1 MTENPYKHYFEM
13 MPAYLTILDR
23 DLKIVEANR
32 RFRRDFGDFEGRY
45 CFQVNRHRSER
56 CENCPADRTFR
67 DGQRH
72 GIEEHFKNM
81 AGQDVSLLVYTTPIA
96 NDAGEITH
104 VMKMATDITEIK
116 VLQNQ
121 LRDSRERYRQLFEE
135 VPCYISIQD
144 PNLQIVEANRRFRED
159 FGEPLGKKC
168 HQVYMH
174 RTEPCVPCTVKQTFE
189 DGQVHQSEE
198 VVTSQRGEHVNVLVS
213 AAPVRNAEGQIKNV
227 IEMGTNIT
235 QIRQLQSQLA
245 SLGLVIS
252 SISHGIKGLLT
263 SLDGGIYMVNTGLTK
278 NDRKR
283 FEQGWKMVERNVTRI
298 RRMVLDLLYYAKD
311 RVPEWE
317 KATALTVAEEVG
329 EVMRTKATELGIEF
343 KCEFDRNA
351 GDFDADAK
359 AVRSLLINLVENA
372 MDACRVDSKKNTH
385 LVRIGMK
392 GYPDRIEFE
401 VADNG
406 IGMDQETRE
415 RAFGLFFSSKR
426 GNGTGLGMFISN
438 KIAQAHGG
446 EIKLESNLHEGTR
459 VIVNL
464 PRIRPASVAGDAGAN
479 RSGRES

>member
-1 MTENPYKHYFEM
+1 MTENPYKNYFEM

-45 CFQVNRHRSER
+45 CYQVNRHRSER
-56 CENCPADRTFR
+56 CETCPAERTFR

-72 GIEEHFKNM
+72 GIEEHFKNLS
-81 AGQDVSLLVYTTPIA
+81 GQEVSLLVYTTPIR

-159 FGEPLGKKC
+159 FGDFLGKKC

-174 RTEPCVPCTVKQTFE
+174 RTEECVPCTVKKTFE

-213 AAPVRNAEGQIKNV
+213 TAPVRNVEGQIKNV

-263 SLDGGIYMVNTGLTK
+263 SLDGGIYLVNTGLSK

-311 RVPEWE
+311 RVPELE
-317 KATALTVAEEVG
+317 QTSALAVAEEVC
-329 EVMRTKATELGIEF
+329 EVMRGKAAELGIEF
-343 KCEFDRNA
+343 KCELDRNA
-351 GDFDADAK
+351 GEFGADAK

-372 MDACRVDSKKNTH
+372 MDACRVDQKKNIH
-385 LVRIGMK
+385 QVQIGMK
-392 GYPDRIEFE
+392 GHTDWIEFE
-401 VADNG
+401 IADNG

-426 GNGTGLGMFISN
+426 GNGTGLGLFISN

-446 EIKLESNLHEGTR
+446 EIKLESELHQGTR
-459 VIVNL
+459 MIVKL
-464 PRIRPASVAGDAGAN
+464 PRKHVV
-479 RSGRES
+479 SGTDMPKA

>member
-1 MTENPYKHYFEM
+1 MTENLYKTYFEM

-56 CENCPADRTFR
+56 CENCPAERTFR

-72 GIEEHFKNM
+72 GIEEHFKNLQ
-81 AGQDVSLLVYTTPIA
+81 GQEVSLLVYTTPIR
-96 NDAGEITH
+96 NEAGEITH

-144 PNLQIVEANRRFRED
+144 PDLQIVEANRRFRED
-159 FGEPLGKKC
+159 FGDSLGKKC

-213 AAPVRNAEGQIKNV
+213 AAPVRNVEGQIRNV
-227 IEMGTNIT
+227 IEMSTNIT

-263 SLDGGIYMVNTGLTK
+263 SLDGGMYLVNTGLSK

-311 RVPEWE
+311 RVTEWE
-317 KATALTVAEEVG
+317 KTSAITVAEEVC
-329 EVMRTKATELGIEF
+329 EVMRAKAAEMGIEF
-343 KCEFDRNA
+343 QCEFDRNA
-351 GDFDADAK
+351 GEFDADAK

-372 MDACRVDSKKNTH
+372 LDACRVDSKKSSH
-385 LVRIGMK
+385 QVRIAMRGR
-392 GYPDRIEFE
+392 PDAIEFE

-426 GNGTGLGMFISN
+426 GNGTGLGLFISN
-438 KIAQAHGG
+438 KITQAHGG
-446 EIKLESNLHEGTR
+446 QIELESEPNQGTR
-459 VIVNL
+459 LIVKL
-464 PRIRPASVAGDAGAN
+464 PRKRPTPAGDAAKN
-479 RSGRES
+479 

>member
-1 MTENPYKHYFEM
+1 MAESPYKEYFEM

-32 RFRRDFGDFEGRY
+32 RFRRDFGEFEGRY
-45 CFQVNRHRSER
+45 CYQVNRRRSER
-56 CENCPADRTFR
+56 CETCPAERTFR

-72 GIEEHFKNM
+72 GLEEHFENQS
-81 AGQDVSLLVYTTPIA
+81 GQRVSLLVYTTPIR
-96 NDAGEITH
+96 DERGEITH
-104 VMKMATDITEIK
+104 VMKMATDITEIN
-116 VLQNQ
+116 VLHNQ
-121 LRDSRERYRQLFEE
+121 LRESRERYRQLFEE

-144 PNLQIVEANRRFRED
+144 PALKIVEANRRFRED
-159 FGEPLGKKC
+159 FGDSLGRKC

-174 RTEPCVPCTVKQTFE
+174 RAEPCVPCSVKNTFE

-198 VVTSQRGEHVNVLVS
+198 VVTSRRGEHVNVLVFT
-213 AAPVRNAEGQIKNV
+213 APVRDEEGKIKHV
-227 IEMGTNIT
+227 IEMSTNIT

-263 SLDGGIYMVNTGLTK
+263 SLDGGMYLVNTGLGK

-283 FEQGWKMVERNVTRI
+283 FEQGWKMVERNVIRI

-317 KATALTVAEEVG
+317 TTSALALAEEVC
-329 EVMRTKATELGIEF
+329 EVMRGKAAELGIDF
-343 KCEFDRNA
+343 RCEFDREA
-351 GDFDADAK
+351 GDFDADPK

-372 MDACRVDSKKNTH
+372 LDACRVDTKKNSH
-385 LVRIGMK
+385 QVRFFMNGL
-392 GYPDRIEFE
+392 PEAVRFE

-426 GNGTGLGMFISN
+426 GNGTGLGLFISN

-446 EIKLESNLHEGTR
+446 LIELESEPNRGTR
-459 VIVNL
+459 LIVNL
-464 PRIRPASVAGDAGAN
+464 PRTRPNPAGDPAKN
-479 RSGRES
+479 

>member
-1 MTENPYKHYFEM
+1 MTENPYKNYFEM

-45 CFQVNRHRSER
+45 CYQVNRHRSER
-56 CENCPADRTFR
+56 CETCPAERTFR

-72 GIEEHFKNM
+72 GIEEHFKNLS
-81 AGQDVSLLVYTTPIA
+81 GQEVSLLVYTTPIR

-144 PNLQIVEANRRFRED
+144 QNLRIVEANRRFRED
-159 FGEPLGKKC
+159 FGDSMGLKC

-174 RTEPCVPCTVKQTFE
+174 RAEPCVPCTVKQTFE

-198 VVTSQRGEHVNVLVS
+198 VVTSQRGDHVNVLVS

-227 IEMGTNIT
+227 IEMSTNIT

-263 SLDGGIYMVNTGLTK
+263 SLDGGVYLVNTGLSK

-283 FEQGWKMVERNVTRI
+283 FEQGWKMVERNITRI

-317 KATALTVAEEVG
+317 QISALKIAEEVC
-329 EVMRTKATELGIEF
+329 EVMRGKAGELGIEF
-343 KCEFDRNA
+343 RCEFDREA

-372 MDACRVDSKKNTH
+372 MDACRVDSKKPH
-385 LVRIGMK
+385 HQVRIGMK
-392 GYPDRIEFE
+392 GYPERIEFE
-401 VADNG
+401 VVDNG

-415 RAFGLFFSSKR
+415 RSFGLFFSSKR
-426 GNGTGLGMFISN
+426 GNGTGLGLFISN

-446 EIKLESNLHEGTR
+446 QIELESELNQGTR
-459 VIVNL
+459 MVVKL
-464 PRIRPASVAGDAGAN
+464 PRKRPTPAGEAARN
-479 RSGRES
+479 

>member
-1 MTENPYKHYFEM
+1 MDSDTASKS
-13 MPAYLTILDR
+13 IS
-23 DLKIVEANR
+23 KI
-32 RFRRDFGDFEGRY
+32 
-45 CFQVNRHRSER
+45 
-56 CENCPADRTFR
+56 CP
-67 DGQRH
+67 GQ
-72 GIEEHFKNM
+72 
-81 AGQDVSLLVYTTPIA
+81 AVSLLVYTTPIR

-144 PNLQIVEANRRFRED
+144 SDLQIVEANRRFRED
-159 FGEPLGKKC
+159 FGDSMGQKC

-213 AAPVRNAEGQIKNV
+213 AAPVRNTEGQIKNV
-227 IEMGTNIT
+227 IEMSTNIT

-263 SLDGGIYMVNTGLTK
+263 SLDGGMYLVNTGLSK

-311 RVPEWE
+311 RDSG
-317 KATALTVAEEVG
+317 VG
-329 EVMRTKATELGIEF
+329 E
-343 KCEFDRNA
+343 N
-351 GDFDADAK
+351 
-359 AVRSLLINLVENA
+359 VRSNRGGRSLRS
-372 MDACRVDSKKNTH
+372 DAGEGGGDGNRIS
-385 LVRIGMK
+385 VRI
-392 GYPDRIEFE
+392 RSQRR
-401 VADNG
+401 G
-406 IGMDQETRE
+406 IRCGRQS
-415 RAFGLFFSSKR
+415 RAF
-426 GNGTGLGMFISN
+426 
-438 KIAQAHGG
+438 APDQ
-446 EIKLESNLHEGTR
+446 
-459 VIVNL
+459 
-464 PRIRPASVAGDAGAN
+464 
-479 RSGRES
+479 SG

>member
-1 MTENPYKHYFEM
+1 MTENPYKNYFEM

-23 DLKIVEANR
+23 DLRIVEANR

-45 CFQVNRHRSER
+45 CYQVNRNRSER
-56 CENCPADRTFR
+56 CETCPAERTFR

-72 GIEEHFKNM
+72 GIEEHFKNLS
-81 AGQDVSLLVYTTPIA
+81 GQEVSLLVYTTPIR

-116 VLQNQ
+116 LLQNQ

-144 PNLQIVEANRRFRED
+144 SNLRILEANRRFRED
-159 FGEPLGKKC
+159 FGDSLGKKC

-174 RTEPCVPCTVKQTFE
+174 RTDPCVPCAVKQTFE
-189 DGQVHQSEE
+189 DGQGHQSEE

-213 AAPVRNAEGQIKNV
+213 TAPVRNAEGQIKSI
-227 IEMGTNIT
+227 IEMSTNIT

-263 SLDGGIYMVNTGLTK
+263 SLDGGVYLVNTGLSK

-283 FEQGWKMVERNVTRI
+283 FEQGWKMVERNITRI

-317 KATALTVAEEVG
+317 QISALTVAEEVC
-329 EVMRTKATELGIEF
+329 EVMRGKAGELGIEF
-343 KCEFDRNA
+343 QCEFDREA
-351 GDFDADAK
+351 GEFDADAK

-372 MDACRVDSKKNTH
+372 MDACRVDSKKPNH
-385 LVRIGMK
+385 QVRIGMK

-415 RAFGLFFSSKR
+415 RSFGLFFSSKR
-426 GNGTGLGMFISN
+426 GNGTGLGLFISN

-446 EIKLESNLHEGTR
+446 KMELESELNRGTR
-459 VIVNL
+459 LMVKL
-464 PRIRPASVAGDAGAN
+464 PRKRPFPAGDAAKK
-479 RSGRES
+479 

>member
-1 MTENPYKHYFEM
+1 MSENPYKNYFEM

-32 RFRRDFGDFEGRY
+32 RFRRDFGDSEGRY
-45 CFQVNRHRSER
+45 CYQVNRHRSER
-56 CENCPADRTFR
+56 CETCPAERTFR

-72 GIEEHFKNM
+72 GIEEHFTNLS
-81 AGQDVSLLVYTTPIA
+81 GQAVSLLVYTTPIR
-96 NDAGEITH
+96 NEAGEITH

-159 FGEPLGKKC
+159 FGDSLGKKC

-174 RTEPCVPCTVKQTFE
+174 RTDPCVPCAVKQTFE
-189 DGQVHQSEE
+189 DGHSHQSEE
-198 VVTSQRGEHVNVLVS
+198 VVTSREGEHVNVLVS
-213 AAPVRNAEGQIKNV
+213 TAPVRNTEGQIKSV
-227 IEMGTNIT
+227 IEMSTNIT

-263 SLDGGIYMVNTGLTK
+263 SLDGGVYLVNTGLSK

-283 FEQGWKMVERNVTRI
+283 FEQGWKMVERNITRI

-317 KATALTVAEEVG
+317 PISALAVAEEVC
-329 EVMRTKATELGIEF
+329 EVMRGKAGELNIEF
-343 KCEFDRNA
+343 RCEFDREA
-351 GDFDADAK
+351 GEFDVDAK
-359 AVRSLLINLVENA
+359 AVRALLINLAENA
-372 MDACRVDSKKNTH
+372 MDACRVDSKKPNH
-385 LVRIGMK
+385 QVRIGMK

-426 GNGTGLGMFISN
+426 GNGTGLGLFISN

-446 EIKLESNLHEGTR
+446 QIELESEPNRGTR
-459 VIVNL
+459 LRVKL
-464 PRIRPASVAGDAGAN
+464 PRKRPVPAGDAAKN
-479 RSGRES
+479 